1 MLISYIFHYR
11 KFKKDVLM
19 NLKKYTILAATS
31 VALLVGC
38 GDDSSSSSA
47 ESNIGLP
54 DTPSFSVSTCQT
66 VTDPSLST
74 QLESAKADISEILK
88 AIGDTEW
95 ERAQAMSAGN
105 KKIFKDVLDKFP
117 GNCEAQLGYTVSIIT
132 DLVNNREV
140 KGFIDSVTNKQKFAD
155 LDVEDFNKYLIN
167 ADGTKMSE
175 QLQKAVA
182 SAIPSV
188 DSAVIFMKN
197 IVADEN
203 FVCNYTYEDRTY
215 ELDRGEF
222 APALAALYVAKSI
235 LTMAASLNIDF
246 SYKGNYEW
254 MNDVNKNI
262 DQDSIS
268 NESKSHIENLLS
280 KSSSFTTVYDN
291 WKQAYKNIPNL
302 LDSAISYVQIG
313 LQYGIDESKKGY
325 ESQKNDLYIVGDDE
339 MSDVSASDFQKAID
353 SLEYYRK
360 TLTTGVEITL
370 PAGSK
375 VTVNLGKF
383 FEITDGWQDYFPYH
397 KVNDVSTWLIPE
409 EGNYVWTEDLTYRSY
424 SNRYAEHLIERI
436 YKKQIKDIDY
446 IWADIDYWN
455 ADTLVLKVEVDP
467 KNEHYY
473 YDFFNITIDNCT
485 LSFTKTEPKYSYYTT
500 SEDAPIKALAPITLG
515 PEFCKVENG
524 VPMFATSINHPEENY
539 VTFTDAS
546 GKKTI
551 SWQSL
556 QTGHIVNDHVEDYKI
571 DDLKN
576 LIIFPDI
583 TFGGVL
589 PGMTVE
595 KFWEM
600 IKTESRDD
608 DEGEAPYYYEDEW
621 DY

>member
-1 MLISYIFHYR
+1 MRLFKGLGISLICGSAFLI
-11 KFKKDVLM
+11 
-19 NLKKYTILAATS
+19 
-31 VALLVGC
+31 GC

-47 ESNIGLP
+47 ESKIDVPN
-54 DTPSFSVSTCQT
+54 TPSFSVSTCQE
-66 VTDPSLST
+66 VTDPSLSV

-95 ERAQAMSAGN
+95 ESAQAMSANN
-105 KKIFKDVLDKFP
+105 KKIFKSVLDNFP
-117 GNCEAQLGYTVSIIT
+117 GNCEAQLGYAVSIIT
-132 DLVNNREV
+132 DLVNNKEV

-167 ADGTKMSE
+167 ADGTKMSD

-182 SAIPSV
+182 TAIPSV
-188 DSAVIFMKN
+188 DSAIIFMKN
-197 IVADEN
+197 IVGDEN
-203 FVCNYTYEDRTY
+203 FVCNYTYEDRTF

-254 MNDVNKNI
+254 MNDVDRNL
-262 DQDSIS
+262 DQDSVS
-268 NESKSHIENLLS
+268 NETQKFIESLLS
-280 KSSSFTTVYDN
+280 KSSNFSTVYN
-291 WKQAYKNIPNL
+291 EWKPAYRNIPNL

-313 LQYGIDESKKGY
+313 LQYGIEESKKG
-325 ESQKNDLYIVGDDE
+325 SAAQKNDLYVVGDDE

-360 TLTTGVEITL
+360 TLTTGVELTL
-370 PAGSK
+370 PGGSK

-383 FEITDGWQDYFPYH
+383 FEITDGFQDFFPYH

-409 EGNYVWTEDLTYRSY
+409 EGNYVWTEDLDYHSY
-424 SNRYAEHLIERI
+424 SGRYVENLIERI
-436 YKKQIKDIDY
+436 YKKQIKNIDY
-446 IWADIDYWN
+446 VWADIDYWFS
-455 ADTLVLKVEVDP
+455 DTLLLEVEVEP
-467 KNEHYY
+467 TTEHYY
-473 YDFFNITIDNCT
+473 YDFFNITINNCT
-485 LSFTKTEPKYSYYTT
+485 LSFTKTEPIYSYYAT
-500 SEDAPIKALAPITLG
+500 SEDAPIKELAPITLG
-515 PEFCKVENG
+515 SDFCKVENG
-524 VPMFATSINHPEENY
+524 VTLFATGIDYPEANY
-539 VTFTDAS
+539 VNFTDAS

-556 QTGHIVNDHVEDYKI
+556 TSGHIVNGKVKDYKI
-571 DDLKN
+571 DDLKK

-595 KFWEM
+595 KFWE
-600 IKTESRDD
+600 ILKTESRYD
-608 DEGEAPYYYEDEW
+608 DEGEEPYFYDDEW
-621 DY
+621 DDYDWDDEDW